1 MRDWYHFLAYG
12 MSTVSRCATAQM
24 RVPREVLRPLD
35 EWRPL
40 RGLWIDPGQG
50 HAEAAIA
57 GLIVGASQHEI
68 AETGESHKGL
78 ACGAEL
84 HPKQSF
90 RRARA

>member
-1 MRDWYHFLAYG
+1 VAYG
-12 MSTVSRCATAQM
+12 LTPA
-24 RVPREVLRPLD
+24 
-35 EWRPL
+35 
-40 RGLWIDPGQG
+40 QG

-84 HPKQSF
+84 HPKRIISASPRVINATRVLARIPC
-90 RRARA
+90 RRRCLNRSQ